1 MERLGQCLIGEA
13 DPAGPQEE
21 EQSKPGKAAKSQPD
35 DHRQSQQLAAKTRH
49 FGRIV
54 MPDTSGQGR
63 QHNGQHA
70 KPYRHRQID
79 QIEDED
85 IGIDRLADAIAP
97 GNGHLFGGAG
107 QLADKYEQRDPHSRP
122 QFCDDG
128 IADRPDGAGCG

>member
-1 MERLGQCLIGEA
+1 
-13 DPAGPQEE
+13 
-21 EQSKPGKAAKSQPD
+21 
-35 DHRQSQQLAAKTRH
+35 
-49 FGRIV
+49 

-107 QLADKYEQRDPHSRP
+107 QLADKYEQRDPHKAGRNFAMMGLRIG
-122 QFCDDG
+122 QM
-128 IADRPDGAGCG
+128 APDAV